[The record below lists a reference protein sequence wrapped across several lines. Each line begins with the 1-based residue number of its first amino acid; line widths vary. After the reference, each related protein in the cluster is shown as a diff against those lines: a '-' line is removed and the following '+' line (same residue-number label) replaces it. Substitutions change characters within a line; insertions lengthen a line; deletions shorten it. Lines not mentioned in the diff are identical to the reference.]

1 MLLNKL
7 AALGLTAALAF
18 APIAALAQDATP
30 TPAATPAAGDAA
42 APAMA
47 PKAKHHHHAAKHMM
61 KKSHHMA
68 KHHMMK
74 KKMDAPAGDA
84 APAPDAPK

>member
-61 KKSHHMA
+61 KKKA
-68 KHHMMK
+68 E
-74 KKMDAPAGDA
+74 APAGDA